1 MSKMPDLDIKNDTGS
16 IWIEHE
22 GKGILIYFEA
32 EIHPTLPPNHIRFN
46 QQETMKLIKWL
57 VTMNLDIV
65 GKSDYSTELDKVIEE
80 EMNHKPKDIMK

>member
-46 QQETMKLIKWL
+46 QHETMKLIKWL

-80 EMNHKPKDIMK
+80 ETNHKPKDIMK

>member
-80 EMNHKPKDIMK
+80 EMKDTPKDIIK